1 MNAIKDLVSRWNE
14 LNQMI
19 KGSSMNDNDKIKAEI
34 EMLKIQVDLTRLQF
48 EEQESRRKGYK

>member
-19 KGSSMNDNDKIKAEI
+19 KGSSMSDNDKIKAEI